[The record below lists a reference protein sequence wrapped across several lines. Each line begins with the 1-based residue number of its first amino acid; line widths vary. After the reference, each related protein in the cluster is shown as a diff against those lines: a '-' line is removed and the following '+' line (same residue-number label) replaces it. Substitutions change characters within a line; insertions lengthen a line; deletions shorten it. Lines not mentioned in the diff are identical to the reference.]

1 MMPEEENRERG
12 EKKEPDNGIEKTVKS
27 VNKFLKKSMSLL
39 KYYINPFNFFIFFS
53 FFILFSSFKEAKGVK
68 GAKGF

>member
-39 KYYINPFNFFIFFS
+39 KYYINPFNFFI
-53 FFILFSSFKEAKGVK
+53 LFSSFKEAKGVK